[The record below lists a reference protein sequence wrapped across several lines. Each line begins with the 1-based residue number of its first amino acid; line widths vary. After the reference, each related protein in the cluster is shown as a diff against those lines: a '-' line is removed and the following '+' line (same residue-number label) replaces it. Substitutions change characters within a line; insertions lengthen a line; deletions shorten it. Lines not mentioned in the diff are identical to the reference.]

1 MVFMVGGSGVIDRS
15 AYDPDDVLA
24 LLREASSLY
33 AELNSCAER
42 QRSLIVGED
51 MGPLLVLL
59 AERQKLSAKLIQIS
73 NDLTPIRRDWEN
85 CRKTFSASALREA
98 DHLVSAITQNL
109 RRAIDTDEED
119 ARLLRAR
126 KQTVAR
132 ALNTSHS
139 TERAM
144 VAYRTER
151 VRVSRI
157 DQLDE
162 TP

>member
-1 MVFMVGGSGVIDRS
+1 MASICVVDDKEIIRESVS
-15 AYDPDDVLA
+15 AALTRDDHSVTTFADPVD
-24 LLREASSLY
+24 
-33 AELNSCAER
+33 
-42 QRSLIVGED
+42 
-51 MGPLLVLL
+51 
-59 AERQKLSAKLIQIS
+59 
-73 NDLTPIRRDWEN
+73 
-85 CRKTFSASALREA
+85 ALREA

-151 VRVSRI
+151 ARVSRI